1 MPQLRIRY
9 SFDEPNYI
17 WFWARWICFTAA
29 ASCFVWGAISWVEQR
44 WYQAEA
50 REAFERVKDAD
61 VPKSE
66 LPSHKNVGAP
76 LARLDIARL
85 NVSGYVQDGFD
96 ARTLRRSIGHAP
108 RSAMPGQRGN
118 VILAA
123 HRDTFFAGL
132 SGVRLGDIAN
142 LQAPGGAIYRYK
154 VSRVFVV
161 DREESWVMRSKPDQN
176 MLTLITC
183 YPFHFMGNAPQRLVV
198 LAEELDPSDSSP
210 RRSLRLTAHR
220 M

>member
-17 WFWARWICFTAA
+17 WFWVRWICFTAA
-29 ASCFVWGAISWVEQR
+29 TSCFVWGGFTWVEQR

-50 REAFERVKDAD
+50 REAFEQVSDVEVPHDA
-61 VPKSE
+61 VTT
-66 LPSHKNVGAP
+66 HKNVDAP

-108 RSAMPGQRGN
+108 KSAKPGERGN

-132 SGVRLGDIAN
+132 SGVKVGDIAN
-142 LQAPGGAIYRYK
+142 LQTPGGVTYRYK
-154 VSRVFVV
+154 VSHVFVV
-161 DREESWVMRSKPDQN
+161 DPQESWVMRSKPNQN

-183 YPFHFMGNAPQRLVV
+183 YPFHFIGSAPQRLVV
-198 LAEELDPSDSSP
+198 QAEQLSPSDSLQ
-210 RRSLRLTAHR
+210 RSLQLTAHR